1 MLPLPSYAILRI
13 ERGLQERRK
22 EVLGL
27 EMSLGD
33 GDAGGSTL
41 LKIPSR
47 CGGGRPPG
55 LTLVS

>member
-33 GDAGGSTL
+33 GDARGSTL
-41 LKIPSR
+41 LKIPSL
-47 CGGGRPPG
+47 GGPPG